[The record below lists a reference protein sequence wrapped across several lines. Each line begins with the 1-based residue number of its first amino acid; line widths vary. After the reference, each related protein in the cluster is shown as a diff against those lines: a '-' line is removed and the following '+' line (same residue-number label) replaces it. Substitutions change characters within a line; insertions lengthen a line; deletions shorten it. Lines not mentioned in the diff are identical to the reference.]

1 MAITQVTYER
11 VFNLGNYENHRI
23 SATATVEND
32 DHVAA
37 FAMARS
43 AVEAQHTIFVE
54 ERNIAIKRKQEQLEA
69 EMKRRAEEMLIR
81 YADDTEDGDDDDE
94 DLPL

>member
-1 MAITQVTYER
+1 MAITQVIYER

-23 SATATVEND
+23 SATATVENG

-37 FAMARS
+37 FALARS
-43 AVEAQHTIFVE
+43 AVEAQHFIAIE
-54 ERNIAIKRKQEQLEA
+54 ERKAAIKRQQERREA
-69 EMKRRAEEMLIR
+69 EWKRHQEE
-81 YADDTEDGDDDDE
+81 E